1 MTPRAFL
8 PDYSQMPWN
17 GRFRPLFRLFAG
29 ESWRMVRAG
38 GAPVECETAAA
49 AVTAAKAHVERI
61 LNPKLRSETM
71 EPANDA
77 LSEEVRE
84 FLARRDGEAAEE
96 RKRVFGADCP
106 STVYLRGGRTVAVE
120 MKRRRSA

>member
-8 PDYSQMPWN
+8 PDYKAVPTASGW
-17 GRFRPLFRLFAG
+17 RPSYMLFVG
-29 ESWRMVRAG
+29 DERMVPFKG
-38 GAPVECETAAA
+38 GPRYFPTKEAAI
-49 AVTAAKAHVERI
+49 AVARSYVQQI

-77 LSEEVRE
+77 LSEEARD
-84 FLARRDGEAAEE
+84 FLARRDGEVEEE
-96 RKRVFGADCP
+96 RKRVFGGDVP